1 MAQPVFP
8 DKHTIS
14 AYNAFPMPQFMARS
28 RREIDTIDA
37 INARQFEH
45 WQTDGKYDVYN
56 RPDMNRQAPF
66 YDQLPND
73 SRMNERSYRS
83 QPRFEVDGQR
93 GVQNPYFDKYDTTFD
108 ARNMTR
114 ELRATVYED
123 KHTGHLKESQKLL
136 QRNFDN
142 RWVNPTV
149 AQQQA
154 AAAEQLRPKMDDI
167 RLFYKNQPAPD
178 TTSNKPNFNFNC

>member
-1 MAQPVFP
+1 MTQPVFP
-8 DKHTIS
+8 DNHTIS
-14 AYNAFPMPQFMARS
+14 AYNAFPIPQFMARS
-28 RREIDTIDA
+28 RREIDTKDA
-37 INARQFEH
+37 INSRQFEH
-45 WQTDGKYDVYN
+45 WQTDSKYDAYN
-56 RPDMNRQAPF
+56 RPDINKQAPF
-66 YDQLPND
+66 YDQMPND

-83 QPRFEVDGQR
+83 QPRFDATANR

-142 RWVNPTV
+142 RWINPTV
-149 AQQQA
+149 IKQQA
-154 AAAEQLRPKMDDI
+154 EAAEQLRPKMDDI
-167 RLFYKNQPAPD
+167 RLFYTNQPTLD
-178 TTSNKPNFNFNC
+178 SSSLN

>member
-14 AYNAFPMPQFMARS
+14 SYNAFPMPQFMARS
-28 RREIDTIDA
+28 RREVDAIDA

-45 WQTDGKYDVYN
+45 WQTDGKYDIYN
-56 RPDMNRQAPF
+56 RPDSNKQAPF

-73 SRMNERSYRS
+73 SRTNDTSYRS
-83 QPRFEVDGQR
+83 QPRFDASAHR
-93 GVQNPYFDKYDTTFD
+93 GVQNPYFDKYDATFD

-114 ELRATVYED
+114 ELRASVYED
-123 KHTGHLKESQKLL
+123 KNTGYLKESEKLL

-142 RWVNPTV
+142 RWLNPTV
-149 AQQQA
+149 VTQQA
-154 AAAEQLRPKMDDI
+154 EAAEQLRPKMDDI
-167 RLFYKNQPAPD
+167 RLFYKNTPAED
-178 TTSNKPNFNFNC
+178 SEKQITNYNC

>member
-8 DKHTIS
+8 DHHTIS

-28 RREIDTIDA
+28 RREIDPIDA

-45 WQTDGKYDVYN
+45 WQTDGKYGIYN
-56 RPDMNRQAPF
+56 RPDMNKQAPF

-73 SRMNERSYRS
+73 SRMNDKRYHP
-83 QPRFEVDGQR
+83 QPRFEADGHR
-93 GVQNPYFDKYDTTFD
+93 GVQNPYFQKYDVTFD

-114 ELRATVYED
+114 ELRASVYED
-123 KHTGHLKESQKLL
+123 KNTGYLMESDKLL

-142 RWVNPTV
+142 RWLNPTV
-149 AQQQA
+149 VQQQA
-154 AAAEQLRPKMDDI
+154 EAAVQLRPKMDDI
-167 RLFYKNQPAPD
+167 RLFYKNTPSPD
-178 TTSNKPNFNFNC
+178 PPSNKPNFNFNC